1 MECSWVLF
9 LGTLGTSDPM
19 WYSRLAC
26 SALDGVL
33 AWWVWVWV
41 CVTDGVGTPSV
52 CVCVCVC
59 VYEVGEVEFCSIGKF
74 GAVIVCVCM

>member
-19 WYSRLAC
+19 WYSRLAF

-33 AWWVWVWV
+33 AWWVWVRV
-41 CVTDGVGTPSV
+41 CVTEWARR
-52 CVCVCVC
+52 VCVC
-59 VYEVGEVEFCSIGKF
+59 VYEVGEVEFCSIGEF
-74 GAVIVCVCM
+74 GSVIVCVCM